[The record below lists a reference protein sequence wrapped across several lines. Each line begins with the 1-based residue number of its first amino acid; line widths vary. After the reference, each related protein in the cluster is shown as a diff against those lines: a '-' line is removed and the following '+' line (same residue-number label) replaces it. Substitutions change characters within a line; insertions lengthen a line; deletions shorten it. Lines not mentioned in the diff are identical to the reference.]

1 MNQNKKK
8 LKPTAVPYEYHS
20 EKQPSTST
28 GKK

>member
-20 EKQPSTST
+20 EKQSSTSA